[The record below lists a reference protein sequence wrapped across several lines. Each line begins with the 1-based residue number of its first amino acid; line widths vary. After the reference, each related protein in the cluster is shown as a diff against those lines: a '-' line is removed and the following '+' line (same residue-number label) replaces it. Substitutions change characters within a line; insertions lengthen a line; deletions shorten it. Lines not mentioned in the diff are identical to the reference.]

1 MPILLLCCNVG
12 IFINLCRICTG
23 SVGLAQVS
31 FLRSVK
37 QFSQVKRVLVQENVE
52 LENAGKVPR
61 VQVVGQG

>member
-1 MPILLLCCNVG
+1 MSILLLCCNVG

-31 FLRSVK
+31 FLRFVK

-52 LENAGKVPR
+52 LENADKVPR